1 MMDEQGDKRMAD
13 SLIFGEKT
21 GPGGLW
27 SGGKSRHA
35 DCVQLD
41 NTNPPVLSTPPFFV
55 SRAL

>member
-13 SLIFGEKT
+13 SLIFDEKI

-41 NTNPPVLSTPPFFV
+41 NINPPVLSTPPFFV
-55 SRAL
+55 GRAL